1 MSSVEMNAIKVK
13 DRLTKQKNLL
23 AISEAI
29 KVMKNIDRGVSSTL
43 QKHLLDLMMMK
54 GEVTIGEAQRKMSK
68 LNERLNH

>member
-1 MSSVEMNAIKVK
+1 MSSAEMNAIKIK

-29 KVMKNIDRGVSSTL
+29 KVMKNIDRGISSTL